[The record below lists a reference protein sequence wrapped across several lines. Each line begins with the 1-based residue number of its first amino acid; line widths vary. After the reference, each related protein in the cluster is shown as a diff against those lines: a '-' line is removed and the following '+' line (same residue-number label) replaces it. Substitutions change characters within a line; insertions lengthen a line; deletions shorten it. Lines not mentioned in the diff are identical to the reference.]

1 MARGQEY
8 SGHQRKIINRYYQ
21 NLDTITAQR
30 LGEIVS
36 ELALADDPK
45 KAERLWNRAQTAL
58 AKTSIN
64 KVEIDRILAAKDV
77 SALARLISKT
87 A

>member
-8 SGHQRKIINRYYQ
+8 SGQQRKIINRYYQ

-36 ELALADDPK
+36 ELALCTDAK
-45 KAERLWNRAQTAL
+45 KTDRLWERAKAAL
-58 AKTSIN
+58 AKTEIN
-64 KVEIDRILAAKDV
+64 KIEVEKILTAKDI